1 MVCIC
6 KRAFGQN
13 ALFLTFSPLLFTL
26 SCLKI
31 RLSLRLDNVKQMSS
45 VSTFLLL
52 ILFVY
57 VASRHSSSVYY
68 HISAVY
74 LISLLRKATLF
85 CKCLSKKLPTMSLL
99 FILNESISPSL
110 FVLNSKA
117 IATGCENHVCQK
129 PQARDSV
136 LNSKM
141 FLKFTFLLLCI
152 NPAKYSS
159 LRHPDINTCFVTNK
173 SCLIIFDG

>member
-31 RLSLRLDNVKQMSS
+31 RLYFRLDNVKQMSS

-57 VASRHSSSVYY
+57 VASRLSSSVYY

-74 LISLLRKATLF
+74 LISLLRKATVF
-85 CKCLSKKLPTMSLL
+85 CKCLSKKLPTKFLL

-110 FVLNSKA
+110 FVSSHESDCHRLWKPRLPKTTGQSFCIKLKNVFKVQVSAPLHKSSKILFITA
-117 IATGCENHVCQK
+117 SGHKHLFCHK
-129 PQARDSV
+129 
-136 LNSKM
+136 
-141 FLKFTFLLLCI
+141 
-152 NPAKYSS
+152 
-159 LRHPDINTCFVTNK
+159 
-173 SCLIIFDG
+173 